1 MRAPRRSGTLA
12 LFVVAA
18 LVAAVAATVGARGR
32 AAVPVP
38 AGSAS
43 WRSLVGE
50 PRAAVASSQRM
61 IVVLS
66 APSLAERLA
75 KARFATEAQERG
87 WTSQALAAQQEVL
100 TTLAAEGVVIRRDFT
115 YARVLD
121 GFAATLDGRAVALLD
136 QLPEVV
142 GVYPVRAAYPA
153 SVSESTLATGEF
165 GLSSGRR
172 PDAGLPGSTGRGVT
186 VALLDTGVDGAHPYL
201 RGKVLPGFDIVGGT
215 TDTDPRADPADKTQ
229 LERHG
234 TELAGILV
242 GSDGPNG
249 LHGVAPDAQVLPIRV
264 AGWQPAA
271 DGKSLVYSRSDQL
284 IAGLER
290 AVDPNGDGDAHDAV
304 RVAVVG
310 VAEPFASFAD
320 SPEARAVQGALD
332 LSTVVVAPAGNDG
345 VAGPMF
351 GSVAGPAGAAGALA
365 VGAVDSRAD
374 LPTVRVVL
382 RRGLDVILDRRVPL
396 LGPFEPTEARVLQV
410 ATARSQTS
418 ARSQASGAS
427 FFDAKGSSLVA
438 GRAAVTPAG
447 ADPEATAEA
456 AIHAGAAAVVLYG
469 DDLPAGAL
477 RLSESQTAPVVV
489 VPTPAAVELLAAQR
503 AGFDVGVAVGA
514 ARNASNTALG
524 GVAGFS
530 SRGLAFDGS
539 VKPDVVAP
547 GVGIATSE
555 PGTGADGGALYG
567 TVNGTSGA
575 AATVGGAAALLAQLR
590 PSLDGA
596 ALESLLV
603 GYAQQQGVAA
613 ATATGA
619 GTLRLGASAV
629 GEVAAQPSSLGFG
642 IWQGPHWH
650 ATRTIV
656 VRNVSSRRL
665 QLSLSAVAG
674 GDSEALH
681 FTVKPSRLL
690 LRVGR
695 SASVRVTVRASAPP
709 SSDVVT
715 GAIQVAAAGSETLR
729 VPWALSFH
737 PPVANLLPH
746 VSLNDTSFKPSD
758 TTPALLTIQ
767 VGDVVRDGG
776 LQIVPVSRL
785 DLQLYS
791 ASGHYLGTLARLRDL
806 LPGSYSFGITGRGP
820 SSARLAPGAYQLR
833 LAAWPALPLVAR
845 PSKAQVTFRIE

>member
-1 MRAPRRSGTLA
+1 MRAPRRSGAVTL
-12 LFVVAA
+12 VVFAA
-18 LVAAVAATVGARGR
+18 LVATIVATVGARGR
-32 AAVPVP
+32 AAAPDP
-38 AGSAS
+38 AGVAD
-43 WRSLVGE
+43 WRSLVGG
-50 PRAAVASSQRM
+50 PRAAVSTSQRM

-66 APSLAERLA
+66 TPSLAQRLS

-153 SVSESTLATGEF
+153 SVSESVLATGEF
-165 GLSSGRR
+165 GPSSGRR
-172 PDAGLPGSTGRGVT
+172 PGAVLPGSTGRGVT
-186 VALLDTGVDGAHPYL
+186 VALLDTGVDGSHPYL
-201 RGKVLPGFDIVGGT
+201 RGKVLPGFDVIGGT
-215 TDTDPRADPADKTQ
+215 TDTDPRADPSDKTQ
-229 LERHG
+229 VERHG
-234 TELAGILV
+234 TELAGIV
-242 GSDGPNG
+242 AGSDGPGG
-249 LHGVAPDAQVLPIRV
+249 LHGVAPDAHVLPIRV
-264 AGWQPAA
+264 AGWQPGA

-332 LSTVVVAPAGNDG
+332 LGTVVVAPAGNDG
-345 VAGPMF
+345 VAGPSF
-351 GSVAGPAGAAGALA
+351 GSIAGPAGAAAALA
-365 VGAVDSRAD
+365 VGAVDSRTA

-396 LGPFEPTEARVLQV
+396 LGPFEPSEPRVLQ
-410 ATARSQTS
+410 AAAARH
-418 ARSQASGAS
+418 GAS
-427 FFDAKGSSLVA
+427 FFDAKGASLVA
-438 GRAAVTPAG
+438 GRAAVAEAG
-447 ADPEATAEA
+447 VDPEATAEQ
-456 AIHAGAAAVVLYG
+456 AIRAGAAAVVLYG
-469 DDLPAGAL
+469 DDLPPGAL
-477 RLSESQTAPVVV
+477 RLSESQTVPVVV

-514 ARNASNTALG
+514 ARTASNNALG
-524 GVAGFS
+524 GVAAFS
-530 SRGLAFDGS
+530 SRGLAFDGG
-539 VKPDVVAP
+539 VKPDLVAP
-547 GVGIATSE
+547 GIGIATSE

-575 AATVGGAAALLAQLR
+575 TATVGGAVALLAQLR
-590 PSLDGA
+590 PGLDGA

-603 GYAQQQGVAA
+603 GYAEQHGAA
-613 ATATGA
+613 DATSVGA

-629 GEVAAQPSSLGFG
+629 GEVAAQPASLGFG

-665 QLSLSAVAG
+665 QLSLSAISA
-674 GDSEALH
+674 GDSEALR
-681 FTVKPSRLL
+681 FTLQPSRLL
-690 LRVGR
+690 LRAGR
-695 SASVRVTVRASAPP
+695 SASVRVTVRAPAPA
-709 SSDVVT
+709 SSKIVT

-737 PPVANLLPH
+737 PPAANLLPR
-746 VSLNDTSFKPSD
+746 VSLDDRSFKPSD
-758 TTPALLTIQ
+758 TAPALLTIQ
-767 VGDVVRDGG
+767 VGDVVRAGG
-776 LQIVPVSRL
+776 VQIVPVSRL

-791 ASGHYLGTLARLRDL
+791 AGGRYLGTLARLRDL

-820 SSARLAPGAYQLR
+820 SSARLAPGSYQVR
-833 LAAWPALPLVAR
+833 LAAWPALPLAAR

>member
-12 LFVVAA
+12 LLVLAA
-18 LVAAVAATVGARGR
+18 LVAAIVATVGARSR
-32 AAVPVP
+32 AAAPGQ
-38 AGSAS
+38 AGTAQ

-61 IVVLS
+61 IVVIS
-66 APSLAERLA
+66 TPSLGERLA
-75 KARFATEAQERG
+75 KAHFATEAQERG
-87 WTSQALAAQQEVL
+87 WTSQALAAQQQVL
-100 TTLAAEGVVIRRDFT
+100 TTLAAEGIVIRPDFT

-121 GFAATLDGRAVALLD
+121 GFAATLDGRAVSLLD

-142 GVYPVRAAYPA
+142 GVYPVRAAFPA
-153 SVSESTLATGEF
+153 SVSERMLATGEF
-165 GLSSGRR
+165 DPSSGRR
-172 PDAGLPGSTGRGVT
+172 PDAVLPGATGRGVT
-186 VALLDTGVDGAHPYL
+186 IALLDSGVDGAHPYL
-201 RGKVLPGFDIVGGT
+201 RGKVLPGYDIVGGGG
-215 TDTDPRADPADKTQ
+215 DTNPRADPSETSQ
-229 LERHG
+229 VERHG

-242 GSDGPNG
+242 GSDGPGG
-249 LHGVAPDAQVLPIRV
+249 LHGVAPDARVLPIRV
-264 AGWQPAA
+264 AGWQPGA

-320 SPEARAVQGALD
+320 SPEARAVQAALD

-345 VAGPMF
+345 VAGPTF

-365 VGAVDSRAD
+365 VGAMDSRTD

-382 RRGLDVILDRRVPL
+382 RRGLDVILDRRLPL
-396 LGPFEPTEARVLQV
+396 LGPFEPSRSRVLQV
-410 ATARSQTS
+410 ATARSQTGG
-418 ARSQASGAS
+418 AR

-438 GRAAVTPAG
+438 GRAAVVPAG
-447 ADPEATAEA
+447 ADPEATTED
-456 AIHAGAAAVVLYG
+456 AIRAGAAAVVLYG
-469 DDLPAGAL
+469 DELPAGAL
-477 RLSESQTAPVVV
+477 RLSESQTAPVVA
-489 VPTPAAVELLAAQR
+489 VPAPAAVELLAAQR

-514 ARNASNTALG
+514 ARGASNAALRG
-524 GVAGFS
+524 IAGFS

-539 VKPDVVAP
+539 VKPDLVAP

-555 PGTGADGGALYG
+555 PGTGADGDALYG
-567 TVNGTSGA
+567 TVNGTSAA

-590 PSLDGA
+590 PGLDGA

-603 GYAQQQGVAA
+603 GYARQGVDDAVSA
-613 ATATGA
+613 GN

-642 IWQGPHWH
+642 IWQGRRWH
-650 ATRTIV
+650 ATRSIV

-665 QLSLSAVAG
+665 QLSLSSVAA

-681 FTVKPSRLL
+681 VTLKPDRLV
-690 LRVGR
+690 LRAGR
-695 SASVRVTVRASAPP
+695 SAVVRVTVRASTAPAA
-709 SSDVVT
+709 DVAT
-715 GAIQVAAAGSETLR
+715 GAIQVAAAGSQTLR
-729 VPWALSFH
+729 VPWALAFH
-737 PPVANLLPH
+737 PPAADLLPH
-746 VSLNDTSFKPSD
+746 VALNDTSFKPSD
-758 TTPALLTIQ
+758 TSPALLTIQ
-767 VGDVVRDGG
+767 VGDVVQDGR

-791 ASGHYLGTLARLRDL
+791 ADGRYLGTLARLRDL

-820 SSARLAPGAYQLR
+820 SSARLAPGSYQVR
-833 LAAWPALPLVAR
+833 LAAWPALPRAAR
-845 PSKAQVTFRIE
+845 PSKAQLTFRIE